1 MWLLT
6 VDRVAGRLQLDGYVA
21 ELGALWLAFDELY
34 GSLSTAGWGRAY
46 GRHWSFADQPF
57 HLAYFD
63 RIIVAEPLEA
73 GRDLAARERWTLRCA
88 HDIDQWNAREFA
100 KRPAGQTPERSLA
113 ELREVRRRIVA
124 ALAMFDDS
132 DLDRARIFS
141 HFFDLGFI
149 PLRELVET
157 AGLHNW
163 GELSELRWRL
173 GRATPSP
180 PPAVTHRS
188 VGYYLLTMRGLC
200 RSERASRPFT
210 VQFESTGPGGGCWTM
225 RVGDGACT
233 LAEEAAE
240 RPDLSFR
247 MSADTFN
254 LAMVRRAVNPARAM
268 LTGRVRVRGISKLP
282 RFLRLFPQ
290 PRPDQPITVRA
301 SS

>member
-6 VDRVAGRLQLDGYVA
+6 VDRMAGRLQLDGYVA
-21 ELGALWLAFDELY
+21 ELEAVWLAFDELY
-34 GSLSTAGWGRAY
+34 GSLSPAGWGRAY
-46 GRHWSFADQPF
+46 GRQWTFADQPF

-63 RIIVAEPLEA
+63 RIMVAEPLEA
-73 GRDLAARERWTLRCA
+73 GDDLAASERWSLRCA
-88 HDIDQWNAREFA
+88 RDIDEWNAREFA

-113 ELREVRRRIVA
+113 ELREVHARIVA
-124 ALAMFDDS
+124 ALDRFDDS

-141 HFFDLGFI
+141 HFFDLAFV

-157 AGLHNW
+157 AGLHSW

-173 GRATPSP
+173 GRAMPGP

-188 VGYYLLTMRGLC
+188 VGYFLLTMRGLC
-200 RSERASRPFT
+200 RAEQASRPFS
-210 VQFESTGPGGGCWTM
+210 VQFEFTGPGGGCWTM
-225 RVGDGACT
+225 RAGDGACT
-233 LAEEAAE
+233 LAEETAE

-247 MSADTFN
+247 MSPDTFN
-254 LAMVRRAVNPARAM
+254 LAMVRRAMSPARAM
-268 LTGRVRVRGISKLP
+268 LTGRVRVRGLSKLP
-282 RFLRLFPQ
+282 RFLRLFPT